1 MQSKRKPGSQTK
13 SRLERNG
20 RAVFYDFYRLLSR
33 GEIDSTDLAQHI
45 KETRLVWH
53 VDTKGEWRLTPDSSR
68 GAFTVKKALSKLA
81 RMTPHFKLG
90 TSVWDPSGPPEPE
103 EWLEPRGVY
112 GYPGRELHRLDL
124 LRPNHSARS
133 QHNKSR
139 RKAARPFPGTPN
151 PNQKNLI
158 FPIAGALLLLALD
171 GNQRL
176 TEEFSGARSHS
187 RWRKR
192 IIDMIQQETG
202 LKGGTNRIVGALRM
216 AVDNFLDSRLPITK
230 TSKKNSKDKTL
241 QAWYDELAEFE
252 ATSKAT
258 TARR

>member
-33 GEIDSTDLAQHI
+33 GEIDATDLAQHI

-68 GAFTVKKALSKLA
+68 GAFTVKKALSKLK
-81 RMTPHFKLG
+81 RMAPHFKLG

-124 LRPNHSARS
+124 LRPNRSARS

-139 RKAARPFPGTPN
+139 RKAARRLAGVPN

-158 FPIAGALLLLALD
+158 FPIAGALLFSALD

-192 IIDMIQQETG
+192 IIEMIKQETG
-202 LKGGTNRIVGALRM
+202 LKGDGNRIVGALRI
-216 AVDNFLDSRLPITK
+216 AVDNFLDSRAVPTTVLK
-230 TSKKNSKDKTL
+230 RNSKAETMK
-241 QAWYDELAEFE
+241 AWFAELSALGAE
-252 ATSKAT
+252 SKRKAKL
-258 TARR
+258 R

>member
-1 MQSKRKPGSQTK
+1 MRSKDKPPGNARGQPELT
-13 SRLERNG
+13 RDG
-20 RAVFYDFYRLLSR
+20 VFYDFYRLLSR
-33 GEIDSTDLAQHI
+33 AEIDATDLARYI
-45 KETRLVWH
+45 NETRLVWY
-53 VDTKGEWRLTPDSSR
+53 VDTVGEWRLTPDSSR
-68 GAFTVKKALSKLA
+68 GAFTVKKALSKLK
-81 RMTPHFKLG
+81 RMAPHFKLG

-124 LRPNHSARS
+124 LRPNHSAPS

-139 RKAARPFPGTPN
+139 RKAARPLAGTPN

-192 IIDMIQQETG
+192 IIEMIKQETG
-202 LKGGTNRIVGALRM
+202 LKGDGNRIVGALRI
-216 AVDNFLDSRLPITK
+216 AVDNFLDSRAGPTTVLER
-230 TSKKNSKDKTL
+230 NSKAETMK
-241 QAWYDELAEFE
+241 AWFAELSALGAE
-252 ATSKAT
+252 SKRKAKL
-258 TARR
+258 R